1 MLQSTFQNI
10 FLHVMTDK
18 QTDRSVSYEVNYKSV
33 GSRFNVESVG
43 ACPPRNVFDF
53 RCSEIYCDY
62 IIGG

>member
-33 GSRFNVESVG
+33 GSRFNVGSVG
-43 ACPPRNVFDF
+43 GMSPTKCF
-53 RCSEIYCDY
+53 
-62 IIGG
+62 